1 MEYRKYRIGDLKERI
16 RESAEKTKSVS
27 KRSVLEAKEK
37 NEFEPVFGKNVPSD
51 NKKINTQAYNDIK
64 KETGAYDGGLGSY
77 SHSKKGEA
85 LTPANNR
92 GMADLDYDS
101 ISKPFKDKVNAQLKG
116 YPSAENE
123 KLHEKDDTFGNAY
136 YDSNNLSKDIAKHAK
151 EAKKE
156 KDKSKTDGLVSS
168 KYKNETEKNSDTMFE
183 SKKINKIQFKHT
195 QFLSEGHMLSKVPDE
210 FKVEG
215 KRFIMKDT
223 ADNEYLVEW
232 TAKQPNVTKRI
243 NKTQVNEEMNRIK
256 SLYDYKSKDY
266 FTTTNAQSR
275 VNENKEFS
283 DMIKKARQLMK

>member
-16 RESAEKTKSVS
+16 RENAEKSKSVS

-37 NEFEPVFGKNVPSD
+37 NEFNPVFGKDVPSD

-77 SHSKKGEA
+77 SHKQKGGT

-92 GMADLDYDS
+92 GMSDLDYDS
-101 ISKPFKDKVNAQLKG
+101 ISKPFKEKVKSQLKG
-116 YPSAENE
+116 YTSAENE
-123 KLHEKDDTFGNAY
+123 KLHKNDEFGNAY
-136 YDSNNLSKDIAKHAK
+136 YDSNNLSKDIADHAK

-168 KYKNETEKNSDTMFE
+168 KYKDETKNNSDTMFE
-183 SKKINKIQFKHT
+183 SKKISKIQFKHT

-215 KRFIMKDT
+215 KRFIMEDT

-232 TAKQPNVTKRI
+232 TDKKPNVTKKL

-256 SLYDYKSKDY
+256 ALYGYKSKDY
-266 FTTTNAQSR
+266 FTTTSPQSR
-275 VNENKEFS
+275 MNENKEFS
-283 DMIKKARQLMK
+283 DMLDKARKLMK